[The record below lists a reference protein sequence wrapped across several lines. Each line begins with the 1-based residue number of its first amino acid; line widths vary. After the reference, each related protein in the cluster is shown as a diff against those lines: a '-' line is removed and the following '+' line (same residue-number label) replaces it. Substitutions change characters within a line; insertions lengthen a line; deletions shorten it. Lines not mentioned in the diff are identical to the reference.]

1 MQKKDL
7 VIIAHLRQD
16 ARMRLTT
23 MSRRTNLPVST
34 IYDRMQAQ
42 EGSTIVKHAA
52 LVDFGRLGFS
62 TRANVLFR
70 VAKEDKEGFVEF
82 LSKHQNV
89 NSLYRVNNGYDYMA
103 ECVFRNIRELE
114 EFLETADERFDVKQN
129 EVYHIIDDIKR
140 EAFLSDPQLIEM
152 LGIEAD

>member
-16 ARMRLTT
+16 ARMKLTT
-23 MSRRTNLPVST
+23 MSRKTSLPVST

-42 EGSTIVKHAA
+42 EGSTIVKRSA
-52 LVDFGRLGFS
+52 LVDFGRIGFG
-62 TRANVLFR
+62 TKVDVLFR
-70 VAKEDKEGFVEF
+70 VGKEDKEGFVEF
-82 LSKHQNV
+82 LSKHQNI
-89 NSLYRVNNGYDYMA
+89 NSLYRVNNGFDFMA

-114 EFLETADERFDVKQN
+114 EFLDSADERFDIRTK

-140 EAFLSDPQLIEM
+140 ESFLADPQLIEL
-152 LGIEAD
+152 LGITED